1 MYVCS
6 YAGMHVRMHVCMYV
20 RVKIRI
26 FTYLSFV
33 RTALQVVVVA
43 DTTLP
48 RFSSGITSRIL
59 GACKHASSLIRRRP
73 DALCNFQGSVT
84 TYIARKRVKRIWTM
98 ASKCRTERTRI
109 SRKGPFGAC
118 IDRRGGWRH
127 VTFAARTG
135 TFGCRS
141 QEKPNVTTFIL
152 LSRRFLSP
160 ATSHQLDGACS

>member
-1 MYVCS
+1 
-6 YAGMHVRMHVCMYV
+6 MHVRTCKNTDIH
-20 RVKIRI
+20 
-26 FTYLSFV
+26 LPFV
-33 RTALQVVVVA
+33 RA
-43 DTTLP
+43 D
-48 RFSSGITSRIL
+48 RSASRRR
-59 GACKHASSLIRRRP
+59 CRYDASSIFERNHFQNSGSLQTRQQLDRRRP

-98 ASKCRTERTRI
+98 ASKRRTERIRI

-135 TFGCRS
+135 TFGCLF
-141 QEKPNVTTFIL
+141 QENPNVTTFIL